1 MEAAIDAMLTSPCAA
16 EEIGGSN
23 TSATPLFSDYTNP
36 NAVENCL
43 SPYVPTK
50 ADRIAALVRFARLKP
65 EDVLLDLGSGDGRV
79 CVAASMLTRCRS
91 IGVELSPPCVRMARQ
106 LVADEGGDIDC
117 EFIECDATSS
127 PQDLLAGT
135 WEAGAQLRYPG
146 IVRGPVTQ
154 GTSHCHPR
162 WCSSTQPSGRD
173 LYCPVY
179 VPHAP
184 SGVGAPNRSPFESIQ
199 SAPNHYPELSPRRGD
214 CDLC

>member
-1 MEAAIDAMLTSPCAA
+1 MHDHDDLTMKGTQSSDSAEEDVFLNYVTQLEERLASGSDELEEVHMEAAIDAMLTSPCAA

-117 EFIECDATSS
+117 EFIECDATAR

-135 WEAGAQLRYPG
+135 WEAGVQLRYCPRPSHARYLTLPSKM
-146 IVRGPVTQ
+146 VLLYTVF
-154 GTSHCHPR
+154 GT
-162 WCSSTQPSGRD
+162 
-173 LYCPVY
+173 
-179 VPHAP
+179 
-184 SGVGAPNRSPFESIQ
+184 
-199 SAPNHYPELSPRRGD
+199 
-214 CDLC
+214 